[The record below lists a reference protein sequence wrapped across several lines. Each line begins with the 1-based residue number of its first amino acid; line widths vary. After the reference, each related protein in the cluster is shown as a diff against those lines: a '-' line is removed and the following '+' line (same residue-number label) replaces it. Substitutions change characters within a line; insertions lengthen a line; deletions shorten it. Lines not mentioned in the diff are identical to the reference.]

1 MWLKYIG
8 EVRWDSRT
16 AGKIWR
22 KHNIRMAEVL
32 EVCGCRRPL
41 FYRVGS
47 KSYAVLGQT
56 EAGRYL
62 LVILKRVGKEIY
74 SLVTARDMEDR
85 ERRRYQKSLGR

>member
-1 MWLKYIG
+1 MKFKYIG
-8 EVRWDSRT
+8 EVNWDSRT
-16 AGKIWR
+16 ADKIRR

-41 FYRVGS
+41 FYRVGR

-62 LVILKRVGKEIY
+62 LTIWKRVRKELY
-74 SLVTARDMEDR
+74 FLVTARDMQDR
-85 ERRRYQKSLGR
+85 ERRQYQKWLGR